1 MVAGMAAPAYA
12 DVYYIGDGNITI
24 TKDESG
30 TYVKH
35 SGNPTATKDNDG
47 KIVIKGGKRSEDTP
61 ASGSGSSEGTTPAKS
76 PAQSNL
82 TTLNSEDDSD
92 NEAED
97 KVYLGDTKGGGEE
110 NKNQPSGTT
119 GGEKNETD
127 STKKTQTGDSPVL
140 GSQLT
145 YTGAS
150 LKVADANDDDETR
163 DESTTAL
170 KTAAE
175 NFRNT
180 AENVTNYVIQ
190 IINKVKAS
198 TLNVTLEDV
207 NIKANN
213 DAALSVE
220 GAGDTT
226 ITLKGDNTLT
236 SDGKH
241 AGLEHN
247 EKSKDDNDDSV
258 DTGKLTITSEKD
270 SGILTATG
278 GSGAAGIGGARN
290 NGAGIIEI
298 AGGNGSDGGAGIGS
312 GSRATGNTTILIEG
326 ATKVTATGGS
336 TAAGIGTGHYVGD
349 INDPSVGSTTITI
362 RNSADG
368 TVIPIIT
375 AKGGSDENGSC
386 QASGAGIGSGGNTL
400 NKTIINIKGGEITA
414 TGGAS
419 YDPRNRGS
427 WLSGAGIGSGSNVS
441 GETEINIK
449 GGTITKATGGKYG
462 GAGIGGGS
470 SDTKDDSKKGAV
482 TINITGGTITEA
494 TGGSDY
500 VDYVSS
506 SERWYSGAGIGA
518 GLNAGTTT
526 INIKDNAH
534 IVSATGG
541 KYGGAGIGSGSGDT
555 KNDSKKGAVTIN
567 ITDGTIEKAEGKN
580 GGAGIGSGY
589 YGRSSTVNIS
599 GDAELKDVRGGNLA
613 AGIGSGYGSDKV
625 DVVIDGG
632 TINATGGDSAA
643 GIGSGLNSRSSVTI
657 KSGTVNAT
665 GNGTGAGIGGSANNN
680 SSSITITGGTI
691 IANGTGEAPAI
702 GGGSVSISNADAPL
716 DITATAPDAA
726 NAIQSNDGKTLDKV
740 ISLMENGK
748 KGLVKLVESGTNSLS
763 RLFHNGV
770 YAASHSTSHSPDR
783 VTPEMSEAEK
793 AKYGDIASVHNW
805 TVSDH
810 QEPNC
815 GEDGYI
821 KYTCM
826 VDHCG
831 TTFRHTLPAT
841 GQHTWNEG
849 VVTKEPTCTELG
861 VRTFTCTVCHNTR
874 TEDIEAPGHEYG
886 EWVIDRDATCV
897 KEGSKHRDCVR
908 GDATQTES
916 IPATGQHQWKVL
928 STTAATCGQDGTVT
942 YQCEVCNETKTETL
956 NATGQHSYGAGVVTK
971 AATCAEPGI
980 MTYTCVVC
988 GAPKTESIPVD
999 KSTHKWDAG
1008 VVTKEPTCTAD
1019 GVRTFTCSVCGDT
1032 RTEAIKALGHE
1043 YGEWV
1048 IDRDA
1053 TCVEEGSKHR
1063 DCIRG
1068 DDTQTEAIPVSKTH
1082 TFGEWV
1088 ITKEPTC
1095 TEKGEKQRSCTI
1107 NGCVVTETEELPAL
1121 GHQWSDWTPV
1131 EGDSSREY
1139 RICEVCNEVEYR
1151 DVSHNSDSSIS
1162 TGLRVL
1168 DPAQTNI
1175 IQNVQLVQLSQINN
1189 TLYIDVAQET
1199 ASLHGVL
1206 SDLTDLRSE
1215 RIETVVFSTE
1225 SCTSTLSL
1233 SDVAALGAGDTPF
1246 TLSHSGSTATFTV
1259 DGADHTALLR

>member
-24 TKDESG
+24 TKDENG
-30 TYVKH
+30 TQVQQ
-35 SGNPTATKDNDG
+35 GNSTKNDTDRD
-47 KIVIKGGKRSEDTP
+47 IVIKGGTNP
-61 ASGSGSSEGTTPAKS
+61 ANTASGGSSSGSNSSKSTTLAKS

-92 NEAED
+92 SEAED

-110 NKNQPSGTT
+110 NENQTGGTT

-127 STKKTQTGDSPVL
+127 FTKKTQPSRSPVL
-140 GSQLT
+140 ESQIT
-145 YTGAS
+145 YTGPS
-150 LKVADANDDDETR
+150 LKVADANDDEETR

-180 AENVTNYVIQ
+180 AENVTNYVIR
-190 IINKVKAS
+190 IINKVKDS

-220 GAGDTT
+220 GAGNTT

-247 EKSKDDNDDSV
+247 EKSDGGAT
-258 DTGKLTITSEKD
+258 TGKLTITSETDKNGNNT
-270 SGILTATG
+270 SSLTATG
-278 GSGAAGIGGARN
+278 SGGSAGIGSAWSKSGSSTGAGTIEIVGGDIKAIGASSAAGIGSGYGATSDTD
-290 NGAGIIEI
+290 IIISGTAKIE
-298 AGGNGSDGGAGIGS
+298 AESTYGGAGIGS
-312 GSRATGNTTILIEG
+312 GKN
-326 ATKVTATGGS
+326 S
-336 TAAGIGTGHYVGD
+336 T
-349 INDPSVGSTTITI
+349 
-362 RNSADG
+362 
-368 TVIPIIT
+368 
-375 AKGGSDENGSC
+375 
-386 QASGAGIGSGGNTL
+386 
-400 NKTIINIKGGEITA
+400 
-414 TGGAS
+414 
-419 YDPRNRGS
+419 
-427 WLSGAGIGSGSNVS
+427 
-441 GETEINIK
+441 GETNIIIK
-449 GGTITKATGGKYG
+449 SGTITKATGGKYG
-462 GAGIGGGS
+462 GAGIGSGS
-470 SDTKDDSKKGAV
+470 SDTKDDSKKGVV

-500 VDYVSS
+500 VSS
-506 SERWYSGAGIGA
+506 SKRWYSGAGIGS
-518 GLNAGTTT
+518 GTYRDGTADNEKGAVT

-541 KYGGAGIGSGSGDT
+541 SDSTSGGAGIGGRFAAGIGSGQS
-555 KNDSKKGAVTIN
+555 SKSEVNISGGTLQTVTGGACGAGIGGGFDGSSSDVTI
-567 ITDGTIEKAEGKN
+567 TGGTLQIVTGGAY
-580 GGAGIGSGY
+580 GAGIGSGY
-589 YGRSSTVNIS
+589 YGGSSTVNIS
-599 GDAELKDVRGGNLA
+599 GNAKLKNVTGGEDGG
-613 AGIGSGYGSDKV
+613 AGIGSGYS
-625 DVVIDGG
+625 
-632 TINATGGDSAA
+632 S
-643 GIGSGLNSRSSVTI
+643 SSSSVTI
-657 KSGTVNAT
+657 SGGTVNAAGNQYSTSGSSGIGGNSTDVTISGGNITAT
-665 GNGTGAGIGGSANNN
+665 GYGTGAGIGSYDDN
-680 SSSITITGGTI
+680 SSNITITGGTI
-691 IANGTGEAPAI
+691 TATGNDKAPAI
-702 GGGSVSISNADAPL
+702 GNGSVSISNADAPL
-716 DITATAPDAA
+716 DITATAPVA
-726 NAIQSNDGKTLDKV
+726 NKAIQSSDGKTLDDV
-740 ISLMENGK
+740 IRLKENDTL
-748 KGLVKLVESGTNSLS
+748 GLVTLVESGTYSIS
-763 RLFHNGV
+763 RLFHNGF
-770 YAASHSTSHSPDR
+770 YAANVPSFHSPNR
-783 VTPEMSEAEK
+783 VEAEMSEAEK
-793 AKYGDIASVHNW
+793 AQYGDISSVHNW
-805 TVSDH
+805 KVSNRED
-810 QEPNC
+810 PTC
-815 GEDGYI
+815 GKDGYI
-821 KYTCM
+821 DYICM
-826 VDHCG
+826 VGKCG
-831 TTFRHTLPAT
+831 ATFRHTLPAT

-849 VVTKEPTCTELG
+849 VVTRKPTCTEKG
-861 VRTFTCTVCHNTR
+861 VRTFTCSVCHNIR
-874 TEDIEAPGHEYG
+874 TEDIPTTG
-886 EWVIDRDATCV
+886 E
-897 KEGSKHRDCVR
+897 
-908 GDATQTES
+908 
-916 IPATGQHQWKVL
+916 HQWKLL

-988 GAPKTESIPVD
+988 NDSYTESIPVD

-1068 DDTQTEAIPVSKTH
+1068 DATQTEAIPVSKTH

-1095 TEKGEKQRSCTI
+1095 TEKGERQRSCTI
-1107 NGCVVTETEELPAL
+1107 SGCVVTETEELPAL

-1131 EGDSSREY
+1131 KGDSSREY

-1175 IQNVQLVQLSQINN
+1175 IQNVQLVQLSQINH
-1189 TLYIDVAQET
+1189 TLYIHVAQET
-1199 ASLHGVL
+1199 ASLQGDL

-1215 RIETVVFSTE
+1215 NIKTVVFSTV

-1233 SDVAALGAGDTPF
+1233 SDVAALGAGSTPF
-1246 TLSHSGSTATFTV
+1246 ALSHSGSTSTFTV
-1259 DGADHTALLR
+1259 GGADHTALLR

>member
-24 TKDESG
+24 TKDENG
-30 TYVKH
+30 TQVQQ
-35 SGNPTATKDNDG
+35 GNSTKNDTDRD
-47 KIVIKGGKRSEDTP
+47 IVIKGGTNP
-61 ASGSGSSEGTTPAKS
+61 ANTASGGSSSGSNSSKSTTLAKS

-92 NEAED
+92 SEAED

-110 NKNQPSGTT
+110 NENQTGGTT

-127 STKKTQTGDSPVL
+127 FTKKTQPSRSPVL
-140 GSQLT
+140 ESQIT
-145 YTGAS
+145 YTGPS
-150 LKVADANDDDETR
+150 LKVADANDDEETR

-180 AENVTNYVIQ
+180 AENVTNYVIR
-190 IINKVKAS
+190 IINKVKDS

-220 GAGDTT
+220 GAGNTT

-247 EKSKDDNDDSV
+247 EKSDGGAT
-258 DTGKLTITSEKD
+258 TGKLTITSETDKNGNNT
-270 SGILTATG
+270 SSLTATG
-278 GSGAAGIGGARN
+278 SGGSAGIGSAWSKSGSSTGAGTIEIVGGDIKAIGASSAAGIGSGYGATSDTD
-290 NGAGIIEI
+290 IIISGTAKIE
-298 AGGNGSDGGAGIGS
+298 AESTYGGAGIGS
-312 GSRATGNTTILIEG
+312 GKN
-326 ATKVTATGGS
+326 S
-336 TAAGIGTGHYVGD
+336 T
-349 INDPSVGSTTITI
+349 
-362 RNSADG
+362 
-368 TVIPIIT
+368 
-375 AKGGSDENGSC
+375 
-386 QASGAGIGSGGNTL
+386 
-400 NKTIINIKGGEITA
+400 
-414 TGGAS
+414 
-419 YDPRNRGS
+419 
-427 WLSGAGIGSGSNVS
+427 
-441 GETEINIK
+441 GETNIIIK
-449 GGTITKATGGKYG
+449 SGTITKATGGKYG
-462 GAGIGGGS
+462 GAGIGSGS
-470 SDTKDDSKKGAV
+470 SDTKDDSKKGVV

-500 VDYVSS
+500 VSS
-506 SERWYSGAGIGA
+506 SKRWYSGAGIGS
-518 GLNAGTTT
+518 GTYRDGTADNEKGAVT

-541 KYGGAGIGSGSGDT
+541 SDSTSGGAGIGGGLNSGKSIINILKGTIGNVIGGRFAAGIGSGQS
-555 KNDSKKGAVTIN
+555 SKSEVNISGGTLQTVTGGACGAGIGGGFDGSSSDVTI
-567 ITDGTIEKAEGKN
+567 TGGTLQIVTGGED

-589 YGRSSTVNIS
+589 SSS
-599 GDAELKDVRGGNLA
+599 
-613 AGIGSGYGSDKV
+613 S
-625 DVVIDGG
+625 
-632 TINATGGDSAA
+632 
-643 GIGSGLNSRSSVTI
+643 SSVTI
-657 KSGTVNAT
+657 SGGTVNAAGNQYSTSGSSGIGGNSTDVTISGGNITAT
-665 GNGTGAGIGGSANNN
+665 GYGTGAGIGSYDDN
-680 SSSITITGGTI
+680 SSNITITGGTI
-691 IANGTGEAPAI
+691 TATGNDKAPAI
-702 GGGSVSISNADAPL
+702 GNGSVSISNADAPL
-716 DITATAPDAA
+716 DITATAPVA
-726 NAIQSNDGKTLDKV
+726 NKAIQSSDGKTLDDV
-740 ISLMENGK
+740 IRLKENDTL
-748 KGLVKLVESGTNSLS
+748 GLVTLVESGTYSIS
-763 RLFHNGV
+763 RLFHNGF
-770 YAASHSTSHSPDR
+770 YAANVPSFHSPNR
-783 VTPEMSEAEK
+783 VEAEMSEAEK
-793 AKYGDIASVHNW
+793 AQYGDISSVHNW
-805 TVSDH
+805 KVSNRED
-810 QEPNC
+810 PTC
-815 GEDGYI
+815 GKDGYI
-821 KYTCM
+821 DYICM
-826 VDHCG
+826 VGKCG
-831 TTFRHTLPAT
+831 ATFRHTLPAT

-849 VVTKEPTCTELG
+849 VVTRKPTCTEKG
-861 VRTFTCTVCHNTR
+861 VRTFTCSVCHNIR
-874 TEDIEAPGHEYG
+874 TEDIPTTG
-886 EWVIDRDATCV
+886 E
-897 KEGSKHRDCVR
+897 
-908 GDATQTES
+908 
-916 IPATGQHQWKVL
+916 HQWKLL

-988 GAPKTESIPVD
+988 NDSYTESIPVD

-1068 DDTQTEAIPVSKTH
+1068 DDTQTEVIPVSKTH

-1095 TEKGEKQRSCTI
+1095 TEKGERQRSCTI
-1107 NGCVVTETEELPAL
+1107 SGCVVTETEELPAL

-1131 EGDSSREY
+1131 KGDSSREY

-1168 DPAQTNI
+1168 DPAQANI
-1175 IQNVQLVQLSQINN
+1175 IQNVQLVQLSQINH
-1189 TLYIDVAQET
+1189 TLYIHVAHET
-1199 ASLHGVL
+1199 ASLQGDL
-1206 SDLTDLRSE
+1206 SDLIDLRSE
-1215 RIETVVFSTE
+1215 NIETVVFSTE

-1233 SDVAALGAGDTPF
+1233 SDVAALGAGSTPF
-1246 TLSHSGSTATFTV
+1246 ILSHSGSTATFTV
-1259 DGADHTALLR
+1259 GGADHTALLR

>member
-24 TKDESG
+24 TKDENG
-30 TYVKH
+30 TQVQQ
-35 SGNPTATKDNDG
+35 GNSTKNDTDRD
-47 KIVIKGGKRSEDTP
+47 IVIKGGTNP
-61 ASGSGSSEGTTPAKS
+61 ANTASGGSSSGSNSSKSTTLAKS

-92 NEAED
+92 SEAED

-110 NKNQPSGTT
+110 NENQTGGTT

-127 STKKTQTGDSPVL
+127 FTKKTQPSRSPVL
-140 GSQLT
+140 ESQIT
-145 YTGAS
+145 YTGPS
-150 LKVADANDDDETR
+150 LKVADANDDEETR

-180 AENVTNYVIQ
+180 AENVTNYVIR
-190 IINKVKAS
+190 IINKVKDS

-220 GAGDTT
+220 GAGNTT

-247 EKSKDDNDDSV
+247 EKSDGGAT
-258 DTGKLTITSEKD
+258 TGKLTITSETDKNGNNT
-270 SGILTATG
+270 SSLTATG
-278 GSGAAGIGGARN
+278 SGGSAGIGSAWSKSGSSTGAGTIEIVGGDIKAIGASSAAGIGSGYGATSDTD
-290 NGAGIIEI
+290 IIISGTAKIE
-298 AGGNGSDGGAGIGS
+298 AESTYGGAGIGS
-312 GSRATGNTTILIEG
+312 GKN
-326 ATKVTATGGS
+326 S
-336 TAAGIGTGHYVGD
+336 T
-349 INDPSVGSTTITI
+349 
-362 RNSADG
+362 
-368 TVIPIIT
+368 
-375 AKGGSDENGSC
+375 
-386 QASGAGIGSGGNTL
+386 
-400 NKTIINIKGGEITA
+400 
-414 TGGAS
+414 
-419 YDPRNRGS
+419 
-427 WLSGAGIGSGSNVS
+427 
-441 GETEINIK
+441 GETNIIIK
-449 GGTITKATGGKYG
+449 SGTITKATGGKYG
-462 GAGIGGGS
+462 GAGIGSGS
-470 SDTKDDSKKGAV
+470 SDTKDDSKKGVV

-500 VDYVSS
+500 VSS
-506 SERWYSGAGIGA
+506 SKRWYSGAGIGS
-518 GLNAGTTT
+518 GTYRDGTADNEKGAVT

-541 KYGGAGIGSGSGDT
+541 SDSTSGGAGIGGGLNSGKSIINILKGTIGNVIGGRFAAGIGSGQSSKSEVNISGGTLQTVTGGACGAGIGSGSGDT

-567 ITDGTIEKAEGKN
+567 ITDGTIEKAEGKD

-599 GDAELKDVRGGNLA
+599 GNAELKDVKGGNLA
-613 AGIGSGYGSDKV
+613 AGIGGSD
-625 DVVIDGG
+625 
-632 TINATGGDSAA
+632 
-643 GIGSGLNSRSSVTI
+643 
-657 KSGTVNAT
+657 
-665 GNGTGAGIGGSANNN
+665 NNN

-805 TVSDH
+805 KVSDR

-815 GEDGYI
+815 GKDGYI
-821 KYTCM
+821 EYTCM

-841 GQHTWNEG
+841 GQHTWNE
-849 VVTKEPTCTELG
+849 
-861 VRTFTCTVCHNTR
+861 
-874 TEDIEAPGHEYG
+874 
-886 EWVIDRDATCV
+886 
-897 KEGSKHRDCVR
+897 
-908 GDATQTES
+908 
-916 IPATGQHQWKVL
+916 
-928 STTAATCGQDGTVT
+928 
-942 YQCEVCNETKTETL
+942 
-956 NATGQHSYGAGVVTK
+956 
-971 AATCAEPGI
+971 
-980 MTYTCVVC
+980 
-988 GAPKTESIPVD
+988 
-999 KSTHKWDAG
+999 G

-1068 DDTQTEAIPVSKTH
+1068 DDTQTEVIPVSKTH
-1082 TFGEWV
+1082 TFGEWI

-1095 TEKGEKQRSCTI
+1095 TENGERQRSCTI
-1107 NGCVVTETEELPAL
+1107 SGCVVTETEELPAL

-1131 EGDSSREY
+1131 KGDSSREY

-1175 IQNVQLVQLSQINN
+1175 IQNVQLVQLSQINH
-1189 TLYIDVAQET
+1189 TLYIHVAQET
-1199 ASLHGVL
+1199 ASLQGDL

-1215 RIETVVFSTE
+1215 NIKTVVFSTV

-1233 SDVAALGAGDTPF
+1233 SDVAALGAGSTPF
-1246 TLSHSGSTATFTV
+1246 ALSHSGSTSTFTV
-1259 DGADHTALLR
+1259 GGADHSALLR

>member
-1 MVAGMAAPAYA
+1 MISYRKLAMRVLGHPLRVPTPPRPASHRVTALALTAAMVAGMAAPAYA

-24 TKDESG
+24 TKDENG
-30 TYVKH
+30 TQVQQ
-35 SGNPTATKDNDG
+35 GNSTKNDTDRD
-47 KIVIKGGKRSEDTP
+47 IVIKGGTNP
-61 ASGSGSSEGTTPAKS
+61 ANTASGGSSSGSNSSKSTTLAKS

-92 NEAED
+92 SEAED

-110 NKNQPSGTT
+110 NENQTGGTT

-127 STKKTQTGDSPVL
+127 FTKKTQPSRSPVL
-140 GSQLT
+140 ESQIT
-145 YTGAS
+145 YTGPS
-150 LKVADANDDDETR
+150 LKVADANDDEETR

-180 AENVTNYVIQ
+180 AENVTNYVIR
-190 IINKVKAS
+190 IINKVKDS

-220 GAGDTT
+220 GAGNTT

-247 EKSKDDNDDSV
+247 EKSDGGAT
-258 DTGKLTITSEKD
+258 TGKLTITSETDKNGNNT
-270 SGILTATG
+270 SSLTATG
-278 GSGAAGIGGARN
+278 SGGSAGIGSAWSKSGSSTGAGTIEIVGGDIKAIGASSAAGIGSGYGATSDTD
-290 NGAGIIEI
+290 IIISGTAKIE
-298 AGGNGSDGGAGIGS
+298 AESTYGGAGIGS
-312 GSRATGNTTILIEG
+312 GKN
-326 ATKVTATGGS
+326 S
-336 TAAGIGTGHYVGD
+336 T
-349 INDPSVGSTTITI
+349 
-362 RNSADG
+362 
-368 TVIPIIT
+368 
-375 AKGGSDENGSC
+375 
-386 QASGAGIGSGGNTL
+386 
-400 NKTIINIKGGEITA
+400 
-414 TGGAS
+414 
-419 YDPRNRGS
+419 
-427 WLSGAGIGSGSNVS
+427 
-441 GETEINIK
+441 GETNIIIK
-449 GGTITKATGGKYG
+449 
-462 GAGIGGGS
+462 S
-470 SDTKDDSKKGAV
+470 
-482 TINITGGTITEA
+482 GTITEA

-500 VDYVSS
+500 VSS
-506 SERWYSGAGIGA
+506 SKRWYSGAGIGS
-518 GLNAGTTT
+518 GTYRDGTADNEKGAVT

-541 KYGGAGIGSGSGDT
+541 SDSTSGGAGIGGGLNSGKSIINILKGTIGNVIGGRFAAGIGSGQS
-555 KNDSKKGAVTIN
+555 SKSEVNISGGTLQTVTGGACGAGIGGGFDGSSSDVTI
-567 ITDGTIEKAEGKN
+567 TGGTLQIVTGGAY
-580 GGAGIGSGY
+580 GAGIGSGY
-589 YGRSSTVNIS
+589 YGGSSTVNIS
-599 GDAELKDVRGGNLA
+599 GNAKLKNVTGGEDGG
-613 AGIGSGYGSDKV
+613 AGIGSGYS
-625 DVVIDGG
+625 
-632 TINATGGDSAA
+632 S
-643 GIGSGLNSRSSVTI
+643 SSSSVTI
-657 KSGTVNAT
+657 SGGTVNAAGNQYSTSGSSGIGGNYTDVTISGGNITAT
-665 GNGTGAGIGGSANNN
+665 GYKTGAGIGGSY
-680 SSSITITGGTI
+680 SGDRSSITITGGTI

-702 GGGSVSISNADAPL
+702 GNGSVSISNTGVENAGAEL
-716 DITATAPDAA
+716 DITANAPDAA
-726 NAIQSNDGKTLDKV
+726 NAAKAIRSNDGKKLDKV
-740 ISLMENGK
+740 IQLAENGRSA
-748 KGLVKLVESGTNSLS
+748 LVKLVESSTNSLS

-770 YAASHSTSHSPDR
+770 YAASHFTSHSHNR

-805 TVSDH
+805 KVSDR

-815 GEDGYI
+815 GKDGYI
-821 KYTCM
+821 EYTCM

-886 EWVIDRDATCV
+886 EWVIDRDATCIE
-897 KEGSKHRDCVR
+897 EGSKHRDCIR
-908 GDATQTES
+908 SDATQTES

-928 STTAATCGQDGTVT
+928 STTAATCGQNGTVT

-988 GAPKTESIPVD
+988 NDSYTESIPVD

-1068 DDTQTEAIPVSKTH
+1068 DDTQTEVIPVSKTH

-1095 TEKGEKQRSCTI
+1095 TEKGERQRSCTI
-1107 NGCVVTETEELPAL
+1107 SGCVVTETEELPAL

-1131 EGDSSREY
+1131 KGDSSREY

-1151 DVSHNSDSSIS
+1151 DVSHNSDSSGSSDSTIS

-1168 DPAQTNI
+1168 DPAQADILQNI
-1175 IQNVQLVQLSQINN
+1175 QLVQLNQISDV
-1189 TLYIDVAQET
+1189 LHIDVAQET

-1215 RIETVVFSTE
+1215 RIQTVVFSTE

-1233 SDVAALGAGDTPF
+1233 SDVAALGAGSTPF

-1259 DGADHTALLR
+1259 GGADHSALLR

>member
-1 MVAGMAAPAYA
+1 MTALALTAAMVAGMAAPAYA

-35 SGNPTATKDNDG
+35 SGNDTATKDNDG

-61 ASGSGSSEGTTPAKS
+61 APGGGSSEGTTPAKS
-76 PAQSNL
+76 PAKSMSA
-82 TTLNSEDDSD
+82 TPPSEDSENNDM
-92 NEAED
+92 
-97 KVYLGDTKGGGEE
+97 VYLGDTKGGGEE
-110 NKNQPSGTT
+110 NKNQPNNTTGNEENENQTGDTTGNEENKNQPGDTSGNEENKNQPGDTSGSEENKNQPSGTT
-119 GGEKNETD
+119 GGEENENQPGGTTGGEENENQPSGTTGGEENKNQPSDTTGGEENENQTGGTSGGEKNETD
-127 STKKTQTGDSPVL
+127 FTKKTQSSDSPVL

-145 YTGAS
+145 YTGAPIN
-150 LKVADANDDDETR
+150 VANANDDDETR
-163 DESTTAL
+163 DESTTVL
-170 KTAAE
+170 ERAAE
-175 NFRNT
+175 NFNNT
-180 AENVTNYVIQ
+180 AKNITNYVIR
-190 IINKVKAS
+190 IINKATGNDN

-220 GAGDTT
+220 GAGNTK
-226 ITLKGDNTLT
+226 ITLKGNNKLT
-236 SDGKH
+236 SGDHH

-247 EKSKDDNDDSV
+247 EKSDDGSSSV
-258 DTGKLTITSEKD
+258 GTGKLTITSEKED
-270 SGILTATG
+270 GKDTGSLTATG
-278 GSGAAGIGGARN
+278 DSGAAGIGGAWSK
-290 NGAGIIEI
+290 GAGTIEI
-298 AGGNGSDGGAGIGS
+298 AGGNITAISPISQSGRNDNDGGAGIGS
-312 GSRATGNTTILIEG
+312 GAKATGSTNT
-326 ATKVTATGGS
+326 
-336 TAAGIGTGHYVGD
+336 
-349 INDPSVGSTTITI
+349 N
-362 RNSADG
+362 
-368 TVIPIIT
+368 III
-375 AKGGSDENGSC
+375 S
-386 QASGAGIGSGGNTL
+386 
-400 NKTIINIKGGEITA
+400 
-414 TGGAS
+414 
-419 YDPRNRGS
+419 
-427 WLSGAGIGSGSNVS
+427 
-441 GETEINIK
+441 
-449 GGTITKATGGKYG
+449 GGTIVNAQGGF
-462 GAGIGGGS
+462 
-470 SDTKDDSKKGAV
+470 
-482 TINITGGTITEA
+482 
-494 TGGSDY
+494 
-500 VDYVSS
+500 
-506 SERWYSGAGIGA
+506 
-518 GLNAGTTT
+518 
-526 INIKDNAH
+526 
-534 IVSATGG
+534 
-541 KYGGAGIGSGSGDT
+541 
-555 KNDSKKGAVTIN
+555 
-567 ITDGTIEKAEGKN
+567 

-599 GDAELKDVRGGNLA
+599 GNAELKDVKGGNLA

-632 TINATGGDSAA
+632 TINATGGFYAA
-643 GIGSGLNSRSSVTI
+643 GIGSGHNSRSSVTI

-665 GNGTGAGIGGSANNN
+665 GNGTGAGIGGSYADVTISGGNITATGYDTGAGIGGSYSGD
-680 SSSITITGGTI
+680 SSKITITGGTI
-691 IANGTGEAPAI
+691 TATGTSDAPAI
-702 GGGSVSISNADAPL
+702 GNGSVSISNTGVENAGAEL

-770 YAASHSTSHSPDR
+770 YAASHFTSHSPNR
-783 VTPEMSEAEK
+783 VEAEMSEAEK

-805 TVSDH
+805 SSVR

-815 GEDGYI
+815 GKDGYI
-821 KYTCM
+821 EYTCM

-861 VRTFTCTVCHNTR
+861 VRTFTCTVCHN
-874 TEDIEAPGHEYG
+874 
-886 EWVIDRDATCV
+886 
-897 KEGSKHRDCVR
+897 
-908 GDATQTES
+908 
-916 IPATGQHQWKVL
+916 
-928 STTAATCGQDGTVT
+928 
-942 YQCEVCNETKTETL
+942 
-956 NATGQHSYGAGVVTK
+956 
-971 AATCAEPGI
+971 
-980 MTYTCVVC
+980 
-988 GAPKTESIPVD
+988 
-999 KSTHKWDAG
+999 
-1008 VVTKEPTCTAD
+1008 
-1019 GVRTFTCSVCGDT
+1019 T

-1095 TEKGEKQRSCTI
+1095 TEKGERQRSCTI
-1107 NGCVVTETEELPAL
+1107 SGCVVTETEELPAL

-1131 EGDSSREY
+1131 KGDSSREY

-1168 DPAQTNI
+1168 DPAQANI
-1175 IQNVQLVQLSQINN
+1175 IQNVQLVQLSQINH
-1189 TLYIDVAQET
+1189 TLYIHVAQET
-1199 ASLHGVL
+1199 ASLQGVL

-1215 RIETVVFSTE
+1215 NIETVVFSTE

-1233 SDVAALGAGDTPF
+1233 SDVAALGAGSTPF
-1246 TLSHSGSTATFTV
+1246 ALSHSGSTSTFTV
-1259 DGADHTALLR
+1259 GGADHTALLR

>member
-24 TKDESG
+24 TKDENG
-30 TYVKH
+30 TQVQQ
-35 SGNPTATKDNDG
+35 GNSTKNDTDRD
-47 KIVIKGGKRSEDTP
+47 IVIKGGTNP
-61 ASGSGSSEGTTPAKS
+61 ANTASGGSSSGSNSSKSTTLAKS

-92 NEAED
+92 SEAED

-110 NKNQPSGTT
+110 NENQTGGTT

-127 STKKTQTGDSPVL
+127 FTKKTQPSRSPVL
-140 GSQLT
+140 ESQIT
-145 YTGAS
+145 YTSPS
-150 LKVADANDDDETR
+150 LKVADANDDEETR

-180 AENVTNYVIQ
+180 AENVTNYVIR
-190 IINKVKAS
+190 IINKVKDS

-213 DAALSVE
+213 DAALSIE
-220 GAGDTT
+220 GAGNTT

-247 EKSKDDNDDSV
+247 EKSDGGAT
-258 DTGKLTITSEKD
+258 TGKLTITSETDKNGNNT
-270 SGILTATG
+270 SSLTATG
-278 GSGAAGIGGARN
+278 SGGSAGIGSAWSKSGSSTGAGTIEIVGGDIKAIGASSAAGIGSGYGATSDTD
-290 NGAGIIEI
+290 IIISGTAKIE
-298 AGGNGSDGGAGIGS
+298 AESTYGGAGIGS
-312 GSRATGNTTILIEG
+312 GKN
-326 ATKVTATGGS
+326 S
-336 TAAGIGTGHYVGD
+336 T
-349 INDPSVGSTTITI
+349 
-362 RNSADG
+362 
-368 TVIPIIT
+368 
-375 AKGGSDENGSC
+375 
-386 QASGAGIGSGGNTL
+386 
-400 NKTIINIKGGEITA
+400 
-414 TGGAS
+414 
-419 YDPRNRGS
+419 
-427 WLSGAGIGSGSNVS
+427 
-441 GETEINIK
+441 GETNIIIK
-449 GGTITKATGGKYG
+449 SGTITKATGGKYG
-462 GAGIGGGS
+462 GAGIGSGS
-470 SDTKDDSKKGAV
+470 SDTKD
-482 TINITGGTITEA
+482 
-494 TGGSDY
+494 
-500 VDYVSS
+500 
-506 SERWYSGAGIGA
+506 
-518 GLNAGTTT
+518 
-526 INIKDNAH
+526 
-534 IVSATGG
+534 
-541 KYGGAGIGSGSGDT
+541 
-555 KNDSKKGAVTIN
+555 DSKKGAVTIN

-599 GDAELKDVRGGNLA
+599 GNAKLKNVTGGEDGG
-613 AGIGSGYGSDKV
+613 AGIGSGYS
-625 DVVIDGG
+625 
-632 TINATGGDSAA
+632 S
-643 GIGSGLNSRSSVTI
+643 SSSSVTI
-657 KSGTVNAT
+657 SGGTVNAAGNQYSTSGSSGIGGNSTDVTISGGNITAT
-665 GNGTGAGIGGSANNN
+665 GYGTGAGIGSYDDN
-680 SSSITITGGTI
+680 SSNITITGGTI
-691 IANGTGEAPAI
+691 TATGNDKAPAI
-702 GGGSVSISNADAPL
+702 GNGSVSISNADAPL
-716 DITATAPDAA
+716 DITATAPVA
-726 NAIQSNDGKTLDKV
+726 NKAIQSSDGKTLDDV
-740 ISLMENGK
+740 IRLKENDTL
-748 KGLVKLVESGTNSLS
+748 GLVTLVESGTYSIS
-763 RLFHNGV
+763 RLFHNGF
-770 YAASHSTSHSPDR
+770 YAANVPSFHSPNR
-783 VTPEMSEAEK
+783 VEAEMSEAEK
-793 AKYGDIASVHNW
+793 AQYGDISSVHNW
-805 TVSDH
+805 KVSNRED
-810 QEPNC
+810 PTC
-815 GEDGYI
+815 GKDGYI
-821 KYTCM
+821 DYICM
-826 VDHCG
+826 VGKCG
-831 TTFRHTLPAT
+831 ATFRHTLPAT

-849 VVTKEPTCTELG
+849 VVTRKPTCTEKG
-861 VRTFTCTVCHNTR
+861 VRTFTCSVCHNIR
-874 TEDIEAPGHEYG
+874 TEDIPTTG
-886 EWVIDRDATCV
+886 E
-897 KEGSKHRDCVR
+897 
-908 GDATQTES
+908 
-916 IPATGQHQWKVL
+916 HQWKLL

-988 GAPKTESIPVD
+988 NDSYTESIPVD

-1068 DDTQTEAIPVSKTH
+1068 DDTQTEVIPVSKTH

-1095 TEKGEKQRSCTI
+1095 TEKGERQRSCTI
-1107 NGCVVTETEELPAL
+1107 SGCVVTETEELPAL

-1131 EGDSSREY
+1131 KGDSSREY

-1168 DPAQTNI
+1168 DPAQANI
-1175 IQNVQLVQLSQINN
+1175 IQNVQLVQLSQINH
-1189 TLYIDVAQET
+1189 TLYIHVAHET
-1199 ASLHGVL
+1199 ASLQGDL

-1215 RIETVVFSTE
+1215 NIQTVVFSTE

-1233 SDVAALGAGDTPF
+1233 SDVAALGAGSTPF
-1246 TLSHSGSTATFTV
+1246 ALSHSGSTATFTV
-1259 DGADHTALLR
+1259 GGADHTALLR

>member
-24 TKDESG
+24 TKDEKG
-30 TYVKH
+30 DVYVKH
-35 SGNPTATKDNDG
+35 ANSKDPDKGDLDNG
-47 KIVIKGGKRSEDTP
+47 EITIKGGKRSEDTP
-61 ASGSGSSEGTTPAKS
+61 APGSGSSEGTTPAKS
-76 PAQSNL
+76 SAKSMSATPI
-82 TTLNSEDDSD
+82 SEDSENNDM
-92 NEAED
+92 
-97 KVYLGDTKGGGEE
+97 VYLGDTKGSGEE
-110 NKNQPSGTT
+110 NKNQSGDTT

-127 STKKTQTGDSPVL
+127 FTKKTQPSRSPVL
-140 GSQLT
+140 ESQIT
-145 YTGAS
+145 YTGPS
-150 LKVADANDDDETR
+150 LKVADANDDEETR

-180 AENVTNYVIQ
+180 AENVTNYVIR
-190 IINKVKAS
+190 IINKVKDS

-220 GAGDTT
+220 GAGNTT

-247 EKSKDDNDDSV
+247 EKSDGGAT
-258 DTGKLTITSEKD
+258 TGKLTITSETDKNGNN
-270 SGILTATG
+270 SSLTATG
-278 GSGAAGIGGARN
+278 SGGSAGIGSAWSKSGSSTGAGTIEIVGGDIKAIGASSAAGIGSGYGATSDTD
-290 NGAGIIEI
+290 IIISGTAKIE
-298 AGGNGSDGGAGIGS
+298 AESTYGGAGIGS
-312 GSRATGNTTILIEG
+312 GKN
-326 ATKVTATGGS
+326 S
-336 TAAGIGTGHYVGD
+336 T
-349 INDPSVGSTTITI
+349 
-362 RNSADG
+362 
-368 TVIPIIT
+368 
-375 AKGGSDENGSC
+375 
-386 QASGAGIGSGGNTL
+386 
-400 NKTIINIKGGEITA
+400 
-414 TGGAS
+414 
-419 YDPRNRGS
+419 
-427 WLSGAGIGSGSNVS
+427 
-441 GETEINIK
+441 GETNIIIK
-449 GGTITKATGGKYG
+449 SGTITKATGGKYG
-462 GAGIGGGS
+462 GAGIGSGS
-470 SDTKDDSKKGAV
+470 SDTKDDSKKGVV

-500 VDYVSS
+500 VSS
-506 SERWYSGAGIGA
+506 SKRWYSGAGIGS
-518 GLNAGTTT
+518 GTYRDGTADNEKGAVT

-541 KYGGAGIGSGSGDT
+541 SDSTSGGAGIGGGLNSGKSIINILKGTIGNVIGGRFAAGIGSGQS
-555 KNDSKKGAVTIN
+555 SKSEVNISGGTLQTVTGGACGAGIGGGFDGSSSDVTI
-567 ITDGTIEKAEGKN
+567 TGGTLQIVTGGAY
-580 GGAGIGSGY
+580 GAGIGSGY
-589 YGRSSTVNIS
+589 YGGSSTVNIS
-599 GDAELKDVRGGNLA
+599 GNAKLKNVTGGEDGG
-613 AGIGSGYGSDKV
+613 AGIGSGYS
-625 DVVIDGG
+625 
-632 TINATGGDSAA
+632 S
-643 GIGSGLNSRSSVTI
+643 SSSSVTI
-657 KSGTVNAT
+657 SGGTVNAAGNQYSTSGSSGIGGNSTDVTISGGNITAT
-665 GNGTGAGIGGSANNN
+665 GYGTGAGIGSYDDN
-680 SSSITITGGTI
+680 SSNITITGGTI

-726 NAIQSNDGKTLDKV
+726 NAIQSSDGKKLDKV
-740 ISLMENGK
+740 IQLAENGRSALVR
-748 KGLVKLVESGTNSLS
+748 LVKSGSDTIIS
-763 RLFHNGV
+763 RLFHNGA
-770 YAASHSTSHSPDR
+770 YAANHSTFHSHDR

-805 TVSDH
+805 KVSDR

-815 GEDGYI
+815 GKDGYI
-821 KYTCM
+821 EYTCM

-886 EWVIDRDATCV
+886 EWVIDRDATCIE
-897 KEGSKHRDCVR
+897 EGSKHRDCIR
-908 GDATQTES
+908 SDATQTES
-916 IPATGQHQWKVL
+916 IPATGQHQWKLL

-942 YQCEVCNETKTETL
+942 YKCAVCGDTKTETL

-988 GAPKTESIPVD
+988 NDSYTESIPVD

-1095 TEKGEKQRSCTI
+1095 TEKGERQRSCTI
-1107 NGCVVTETEELPAL
+1107 SGCVVTETEELPAL

-1131 EGDSSREY
+1131 KGDSSREY

-1168 DPAQTNI
+1168 DPAQANI
-1175 IQNVQLVQLSQINN
+1175 IQNVQLVQLSQINH
-1189 TLYIDVAQET
+1189 TLYIHVAQET
-1199 ASLHGVL
+1199 ASLQGDL

-1215 RIETVVFSTE
+1215 NIKTVVFSTV

-1233 SDVAALGAGDTPF
+1233 SDVAALGAGSTPF
-1246 TLSHSGSTATFTV
+1246 ALSHSGSTATFTV
-1259 DGADHTALLR
+1259 GGADHSALLR

>member
-1 MVAGMAAPAYA
+1 MTALALTAAMVAGMAAPAYA

-24 TKDESG
+24 TKDENG
-30 TYVKH
+30 TQVQQ
-35 SGNPTATKDNDG
+35 GNSTKNDTDRD
-47 KIVIKGGKRSEDTP
+47 IVIKGGTNP
-61 ASGSGSSEGTTPAKS
+61 ANTASGGSSSGSNSSKSTTLAKS

-92 NEAED
+92 SEAED

-110 NKNQPSGTT
+110 NENQTGGTT

-127 STKKTQTGDSPVL
+127 FTKKTQPSRSPVL
-140 GSQLT
+140 ESQIT
-145 YTGAS
+145 YTGPS
-150 LKVADANDDDETR
+150 LKVADANDDEETR

-180 AENVTNYVIQ
+180 AENVTNYVIR
-190 IINKVKAS
+190 IINKVKDS

-220 GAGDTT
+220 GAGNTT

-247 EKSKDDNDDSV
+247 EKSDGGAT
-258 DTGKLTITSEKD
+258 TGKLTITSETDKNGNNT
-270 SGILTATG
+270 SSLTATG
-278 GSGAAGIGGARN
+278 SGGSAGIGSAWSKSGSSTGAGTIEIVGGDIKAIGASSAAGIGSGYGATSDTD
-290 NGAGIIEI
+290 IIISGTAKIE
-298 AGGNGSDGGAGIGS
+298 AESTYGGAGIGS
-312 GSRATGNTTILIEG
+312 GKN
-326 ATKVTATGGS
+326 S
-336 TAAGIGTGHYVGD
+336 T
-349 INDPSVGSTTITI
+349 
-362 RNSADG
+362 
-368 TVIPIIT
+368 
-375 AKGGSDENGSC
+375 
-386 QASGAGIGSGGNTL
+386 
-400 NKTIINIKGGEITA
+400 
-414 TGGAS
+414 
-419 YDPRNRGS
+419 
-427 WLSGAGIGSGSNVS
+427 
-441 GETEINIK
+441 GETNIIIK
-449 GGTITKATGGKYG
+449 SGTITKATGGKYG
-462 GAGIGGGS
+462 GAGIGSGS
-470 SDTKDDSKKGAV
+470 SDTKDDSKKGVV

-500 VDYVSS
+500 VSS
-506 SERWYSGAGIGA
+506 SKRWYSGAGIGS
-518 GLNAGTTT
+518 GTYRDGTADNEKGAVT

-541 KYGGAGIGSGSGDT
+541 SDSTSGGAGIGGGLNSGKSIINILKGTIGNVIGGRFAAGIGSGQS
-555 KNDSKKGAVTIN
+555 SKSEVNISGGTLQTVTGGACGAGIGGGFDGSSSDVTI
-567 ITDGTIEKAEGKN
+567 TGGTLQIVTGGAY
-580 GGAGIGSGY
+580 GAGIGSGY
-589 YGRSSTVNIS
+589 YGGSSTVNIS
-599 GDAELKDVRGGNLA
+599 GNAKLKNVTGGEDGG
-613 AGIGSGYGSDKV
+613 AGIGSGYS
-625 DVVIDGG
+625 
-632 TINATGGDSAA
+632 S
-643 GIGSGLNSRSSVTI
+643 SSSSVTI
-657 KSGTVNAT
+657 SGGTVNAAGNQYSTSGSSGIGGNSTDVTISGGNITAT
-665 GNGTGAGIGGSANNN
+665 GYGTGAGIGSYDDN
-680 SSSITITGGTI
+680 SSNITITGGTI
-691 IANGTGEAPAI
+691 TATGNDKAPAI
-702 GGGSVSISNADAPL
+702 GNGSVSISNADAPL
-716 DITATAPDAA
+716 DITATAPVA
-726 NAIQSNDGKTLDKV
+726 NKAIQSSDGKTLDDV
-740 ISLMENGK
+740 IRLKENDTL
-748 KGLVKLVESGTNSLS
+748 GLVTLVESGTYSIS
-763 RLFHNGV
+763 RLFHNGF
-770 YAASHSTSHSPDR
+770 YAANVPSFHSPNR
-783 VTPEMSEAEK
+783 VEAEMSEAEK
-793 AKYGDIASVHNW
+793 AQYGDISSVHNW
-805 TVSDH
+805 KVSNRED
-810 QEPNC
+810 PTC
-815 GEDGYI
+815 GKDGYI
-821 KYTCM
+821 DYICM
-826 VDHCG
+826 VGKCG
-831 TTFRHTLPAT
+831 ATFRHTLPAT

-886 EWVIDRDATCV
+886 EWVIDRDATCIE
-897 KEGSKHRDCVR
+897 EGSKHRDCIR
-908 GDATQTES
+908 SDATQTES
-916 IPATGQHQWKVL
+916 IPATGQHQWKLL

-942 YQCEVCNETKTETL
+942 YKCAVCGDTKTETL

-1053 TCVEEGSKHR
+1053 TCVKEGSKHR

-1068 DDTQTEAIPVSKTH
+1068 DDTQTEVIPVSKTH

-1107 NGCVVTETEELPAL
+1107 SGCVVTETEELPAL
-1121 GHQWSDWTPV
+1121 GHQWSDWTSV
-1131 EGDSSREY
+1131 KGDSSREY

-1168 DPAQTNI
+1168 DPAQADI
-1175 IQNVQLVQLSQINN
+1175 LQNVQLVQLSQISDV
-1189 TLYIDVAQET
+1189 LHIDVAQET

-1233 SDVAALGAGDTPF
+1233 SDVAALGAGSTPF

-1259 DGADHTALLR
+1259 GGADHSALLR

>member
-1 MVAGMAAPAYA
+1 MVAGRAAPAYA

-35 SGNPTATKDNDG
+35 SGNDTATKDNDG

-61 ASGSGSSEGTTPAKS
+61 APGGGSSEGTTPAKS

-92 NEAED
+92 SEAED

-110 NKNQPSGTT
+110 NENQTGGTT

-127 STKKTQTGDSPVL
+127 FTKKTQPSRSPVL
-140 GSQLT
+140 ESQIT
-145 YTGAS
+145 YTGPS
-150 LKVADANDDDETR
+150 LKVADANDDEETR

-180 AENVTNYVIQ
+180 AENVTNYVIR
-190 IINKVKAS
+190 IINKVKDS

-220 GAGDTT
+220 GAGNTT

-247 EKSKDDNDDSV
+247 EKSDGGAT
-258 DTGKLTITSEKD
+258 TGKLTITSETDKNGNNT
-270 SGILTATG
+270 SSLTATG
-278 GSGAAGIGGARN
+278 SGGSAGIGSAWSKSGSSTGAGTIEIVGGDIKAIGASSAAGIGSGYGATSDTD
-290 NGAGIIEI
+290 IIISGTAKIE
-298 AGGNGSDGGAGIGS
+298 AESTYGGAGIGS
-312 GSRATGNTTILIEG
+312 GKN
-326 ATKVTATGGS
+326 S
-336 TAAGIGTGHYVGD
+336 T
-349 INDPSVGSTTITI
+349 
-362 RNSADG
+362 
-368 TVIPIIT
+368 
-375 AKGGSDENGSC
+375 
-386 QASGAGIGSGGNTL
+386 
-400 NKTIINIKGGEITA
+400 
-414 TGGAS
+414 
-419 YDPRNRGS
+419 
-427 WLSGAGIGSGSNVS
+427 
-441 GETEINIK
+441 GETNIIIK
-449 GGTITKATGGKYG
+449 SGTITKATGGKYG
-462 GAGIGGGS
+462 GAGIGSGS
-470 SDTKDDSKKGAV
+470 SDTKDDSKKGVV

-500 VDYVSS
+500 VSS
-506 SERWYSGAGIGA
+506 SKRWYSGAGIGS
-518 GLNAGTTT
+518 GTYRDGTADNEKGAVT

-541 KYGGAGIGSGSGDT
+541 SDSTSGGAGIGGGLNSGKSIINILKGTIGNVIGGRFAAGIGSGQS
-555 KNDSKKGAVTIN
+555 SKSEVNISGGTLQTVTGGACGAGIGGGFDGSSSDVTI
-567 ITDGTIEKAEGKN
+567 TGGTLQIVTGGAY
-580 GGAGIGSGY
+580 GAGIGSGY
-589 YGRSSTVNIS
+589 YGGSSTVNIS
-599 GDAELKDVRGGNLA
+599 GNAKLKNVTGGEDGG
-613 AGIGSGYGSDKV
+613 AGIGSGYS
-625 DVVIDGG
+625 
-632 TINATGGDSAA
+632 S
-643 GIGSGLNSRSSVTI
+643 SSSSVTI
-657 KSGTVNAT
+657 SGGTVNAAGNQYSTSGSSGIGGNSTDVTISGGNITAT
-665 GNGTGAGIGGSANNN
+665 GYGTGAGIGAGIGSYDDN
-680 SSSITITGGTI
+680 SSNITITGGTI
-691 IANGTGEAPAI
+691 TATGNDKAPAI
-702 GGGSVSISNADAPL
+702 GNGSVSISNADAPL
-716 DITATAPDAA
+716 DITATAPVA
-726 NAIQSNDGKTLDKV
+726 NKAIQSSDGKTLDDV
-740 ISLMENGK
+740 IRLKENDTL
-748 KGLVKLVESGTNSLS
+748 GLVTLVESGTYSIS
-763 RLFHNGV
+763 RLFHNGF
-770 YAASHSTSHSPDR
+770 YAANVPSFHSPNR
-783 VTPEMSEAEK
+783 VEAEMSEAEK
-793 AKYGDIASVHNW
+793 AQYGDISSVHNW
-805 TVSDH
+805 KVSNRED
-810 QEPNC
+810 PTC
-815 GEDGYI
+815 GKDGYI
-821 KYTCM
+821 DYICM
-826 VDHCG
+826 VGKCG
-831 TTFRHTLPAT
+831 ATFRHTLPAT

-849 VVTKEPTCTELG
+849 VVTRKPTCTEKG
-861 VRTFTCTVCHNTR
+861 VRTFTCSVCHNIR
-874 TEDIEAPGHEYG
+874 TEDIPTTG
-886 EWVIDRDATCV
+886 E
-897 KEGSKHRDCVR
+897 
-908 GDATQTES
+908 
-916 IPATGQHQWKVL
+916 HQWKLL

-988 GAPKTESIPVD
+988 NDSYTESIPVD

-1068 DDTQTEAIPVSKTH
+1068 DATQTEAIPVSKTH

-1095 TEKGEKQRSCTI
+1095 TEKGERQRSCTI
-1107 NGCVVTETEELPAL
+1107 SGCVVTETEELPAL

-1131 EGDSSREY
+1131 KGDSSREY

-1175 IQNVQLVQLSQINN
+1175 IQNVQLVQLSQINH
-1189 TLYIDVAQET
+1189 TLYIHVAQET
-1199 ASLHGVL
+1199 ASLQGDL

-1215 RIETVVFSTE
+1215 NIKTVVFSTV

-1233 SDVAALGAGDTPF
+1233 SDVAALGAGSTPF
-1246 TLSHSGSTATFTV
+1246 ALSHSGSTSTFTV
-1259 DGADHTALLR
+1259 GGADHTALLR

>member
-1 MVAGMAAPAYA
+1 MISYRKLAMRVLGHLLRVPTPPRPASHRVTALALTAAMVAGMAAPAYA

-92 NEAED
+92 SEAED

-110 NKNQPSGTT
+110 NENQTGGTT

-127 STKKTQTGDSPVL
+127 FTKKTQPSRSPVL
-140 GSQLT
+140 ESQIT
-145 YTGAS
+145 YTGPS
-150 LKVADANDDDETR
+150 LKVADANDDEETR

-180 AENVTNYVIQ
+180 AENVTNYVIR
-190 IINKVKAS
+190 IINKVKDS

-220 GAGDTT
+220 GAGNTT

-247 EKSKDDNDDSV
+247 EKSDGGAT
-258 DTGKLTITSEKD
+258 TGKLTITSETDKNGNNT
-270 SGILTATG
+270 SSLTATG
-278 GSGAAGIGGARN
+278 SGGSAGIGSAWSKSGSST
-290 NGAGIIEI
+290 GAGTIEI
-298 AGGNGSDGGAGIGS
+298 VGGDIKAIGASSAAGIGS
-312 GSRATGNTTILIEG
+312 GYG
-326 ATKVTATGGS
+326 ATSDT
-336 TAAGIGTGHYVGD
+336 D
-349 INDPSVGSTTITI
+349 I
-362 RNSADG
+362 
-368 TVIPIIT
+368 II
-375 AKGGSDENGSC
+375 KS
-386 QASGAGIGSGGNTL
+386 
-400 NKTIINIKGGEITA
+400 
-414 TGGAS
+414 
-419 YDPRNRGS
+419 
-427 WLSGAGIGSGSNVS
+427 
-441 GETEINIK
+441 
-449 GGTITKATGGKYG
+449 GTITKATGGKYG
-462 GAGIGGGS
+462 GAGIGSGS
-470 SDTKDDSKKGAV
+470 SDTKDDSKKGVV

-494 TGGSDY
+494 TGGSD
-500 VDYVSS
+500 STS
-506 SERWYSGAGIGA
+506 
-518 GLNAGTTT
+518 
-526 INIKDNAH
+526 
-534 IVSATGG
+534 
-541 KYGGAGIGSGSGDT
+541 GGAGIGGGLNSGKSIINILKGTIGNVIGGRFAAGIGSGQS
-555 KNDSKKGAVTIN
+555 SKSEVNISGGTLQTVTGGACGAGIGGGFDGSSSDVTI
-567 ITDGTIEKAEGKN
+567 TGGTLQIVTGGAY
-580 GGAGIGSGY
+580 GAGIGSGY
-589 YGRSSTVNIS
+589 YGGSSTVNIS
-599 GDAELKDVRGGNLA
+599 GNAKLKNVTGGEDGG
-613 AGIGSGYGSDKV
+613 AGIGSGYS
-625 DVVIDGG
+625 
-632 TINATGGDSAA
+632 S
-643 GIGSGLNSRSSVTI
+643 SSSSVTI
-657 KSGTVNAT
+657 SGGTVNAAGNQYSTSGSSGIGGNSTDVTISGGNITAT
-665 GNGTGAGIGGSANNN
+665 GYGTGAGIGSYDDN
-680 SSSITITGGTI
+680 SSNITITGGTI
-691 IANGTGEAPAI
+691 TATGNDKAPAI
-702 GGGSVSISNADAPL
+702 GNGSVSISNADAPL
-716 DITATAPDAA
+716 DITATAPVA
-726 NAIQSNDGKTLDKV
+726 NKAIQSSDGKTLDDV
-740 ISLMENGK
+740 IRLKENDTL
-748 KGLVKLVESGTNSLS
+748 GLVTLVESGTYSIS
-763 RLFHNGV
+763 RLFHNGF
-770 YAASHSTSHSPDR
+770 YAANVPSFHSPNR
-783 VTPEMSEAEK
+783 VEAEMSEAEK
-793 AKYGDIASVHNW
+793 AQYGDISSVHNW
-805 TVSDH
+805 KVSNRED
-810 QEPNC
+810 PTC
-815 GEDGYI
+815 GKDGYI
-821 KYTCM
+821 DYICM
-826 VDHCG
+826 VGKCG
-831 TTFRHTLPAT
+831 ATFRHTLPAT

-849 VVTKEPTCTELG
+849 VVTRKPTCTEKG
-861 VRTFTCTVCHNTR
+861 VRTFTCSVCHNIR
-874 TEDIEAPGHEYG
+874 TEDIPTTG
-886 EWVIDRDATCV
+886 E
-897 KEGSKHRDCVR
+897 
-908 GDATQTES
+908 
-916 IPATGQHQWKVL
+916 HQWKLL

-988 GAPKTESIPVD
+988 NDSYTESIPVD

-1068 DDTQTEAIPVSKTH
+1068 DATQTEAIPVSKTH

-1095 TEKGEKQRSCTI
+1095 TEKGERQRSCTI
-1107 NGCVVTETEELPAL
+1107 SGCVVTETEELPAL

-1131 EGDSSREY
+1131 KGDSSREY

-1175 IQNVQLVQLSQINN
+1175 IQNVQLVQLSQINH
-1189 TLYIDVAQET
+1189 TLYIHVAQET
-1199 ASLHGVL
+1199 ASLQGDL

-1215 RIETVVFSTE
+1215 NIKTVVFSTV

-1233 SDVAALGAGDTPF
+1233 SDVAALGAGSTPF
-1246 TLSHSGSTATFTV
+1246 ALSHSGSTSTFTV
-1259 DGADHTALLR
+1259 GGADHTALLR

>member
-1 MVAGMAAPAYA
+1 MISYRKLAMRVLGHPLRVPTPPRPASHRVTALALTAAMVAGMAAPAYA

-92 NEAED
+92 SEAED

-110 NKNQPSGTT
+110 NENQTGGTT

-127 STKKTQTGDSPVL
+127 FTKKTQPSRSPVL
-140 GSQLT
+140 ESQIT
-145 YTGAS
+145 YTGPS
-150 LKVADANDDDETR
+150 LKVADANDDEETR

-180 AENVTNYVIQ
+180 AENVTNYVIR
-190 IINKVKAS
+190 IINKVKDS

-220 GAGDTT
+220 GAGNTT

-247 EKSKDDNDDSV
+247 EKSDGGAT
-258 DTGKLTITSEKD
+258 TGKLTITSETDKNGNNT
-270 SGILTATG
+270 SSLTATG
-278 GSGAAGIGGARN
+278 SGGSAGIGSAWSKSGSSTGAGTIEIVGGDIKAIGASSAAGIGSGYGATSDTD
-290 NGAGIIEI
+290 IIISGTAKIE
-298 AGGNGSDGGAGIGS
+298 AESTYGGAGIGS
-312 GSRATGNTTILIEG
+312 GKN
-326 ATKVTATGGS
+326 S
-336 TAAGIGTGHYVGD
+336 T
-349 INDPSVGSTTITI
+349 
-362 RNSADG
+362 
-368 TVIPIIT
+368 
-375 AKGGSDENGSC
+375 
-386 QASGAGIGSGGNTL
+386 
-400 NKTIINIKGGEITA
+400 
-414 TGGAS
+414 
-419 YDPRNRGS
+419 
-427 WLSGAGIGSGSNVS
+427 
-441 GETEINIK
+441 GETNIIIK
-449 GGTITKATGGKYG
+449 SGTITKATGGKYG
-462 GAGIGGGS
+462 GAGIGSGS
-470 SDTKDDSKKGAV
+470 SDTKDDSKKGVV

-500 VDYVSS
+500 VSS
-506 SERWYSGAGIGA
+506 SKRWYSGAGIGS
-518 GLNAGTTT
+518 GTYRDGTADNEKGAVT

-541 KYGGAGIGSGSGDT
+541 SDSTSGGAGIGGGLNSGKSIINILKGTIGNVIGGRFAAGIGSGQS
-555 KNDSKKGAVTIN
+555 SKSEVNISGGTLQTVTGGACGAGIGGGFDGSSSDVTI
-567 ITDGTIEKAEGKN
+567 TGGTLQIVTGGAY
-580 GGAGIGSGY
+580 GAGIGSGY
-589 YGRSSTVNIS
+589 YGGSSTVNIS
-599 GDAELKDVRGGNLA
+599 GNAKLKNVTGGEDGG
-613 AGIGSGYGSDKV
+613 AGIGSGYS
-625 DVVIDGG
+625 
-632 TINATGGDSAA
+632 S
-643 GIGSGLNSRSSVTI
+643 SSSSVTI
-657 KSGTVNAT
+657 SGGTVNAAGNQYSTSGSSGIGGNSTDVTISGGNITAT
-665 GNGTGAGIGGSANNN
+665 GYGTGAGIGAGIGSYDDN
-680 SSSITITGGTI
+680 SSNITITGGTI
-691 IANGTGEAPAI
+691 TATGNDKAPAI
-702 GGGSVSISNADAPL
+702 GNGSVSISNADAPL
-716 DITATAPDAA
+716 DITATAPVA
-726 NAIQSNDGKTLDKV
+726 NKAIQSSDGKTLDDV
-740 ISLMENGK
+740 IRLKENDTL
-748 KGLVKLVESGTNSLS
+748 GLVTLVESGTYSIS
-763 RLFHNGV
+763 RLFHNGF
-770 YAASHSTSHSPDR
+770 YAANVPSFHSPNR
-783 VTPEMSEAEK
+783 VEAEMSEAEK
-793 AKYGDIASVHNW
+793 AQYGDISSVHNW
-805 TVSDH
+805 KVSNRED
-810 QEPNC
+810 PTC
-815 GEDGYI
+815 GKDGYI
-821 KYTCM
+821 DYICM
-826 VDHCG
+826 VGKCG
-831 TTFRHTLPAT
+831 ATFRHTLPAT

-849 VVTKEPTCTELG
+849 VVTRKPTCTEKG
-861 VRTFTCTVCHNTR
+861 VRTFTCSVCHNIR
-874 TEDIEAPGHEYG
+874 TEDIPTTG
-886 EWVIDRDATCV
+886 E
-897 KEGSKHRDCVR
+897 
-908 GDATQTES
+908 
-916 IPATGQHQWKVL
+916 HQWKLL

-988 GAPKTESIPVD
+988 NDSYTESIPVD

-1068 DDTQTEAIPVSKTH
+1068 DATQTEAIPVSKTH

-1095 TEKGEKQRSCTI
+1095 TEKGERQRSCTI
-1107 NGCVVTETEELPAL
+1107 SGCVVTETEELPAL

-1131 EGDSSREY
+1131 KGDSSREY

-1175 IQNVQLVQLSQINN
+1175 IQNVQLVQLSQINH
-1189 TLYIDVAQET
+1189 TLYIHVAQET
-1199 ASLHGVL
+1199 ASLQGDL

-1215 RIETVVFSTE
+1215 NIKTVVFSTV

-1233 SDVAALGAGDTPF
+1233 SDVAALGAGNTPF
-1246 TLSHSGSTATFTV
+1246 ILSHSGSTATFTV
-1259 DGADHTALLR
+1259 GGADHTALLR

>member
-35 SGNPTATKDNDG
+35 SGNDTATKDNDG

-110 NKNQPSGTT
+110 NENQTGDTT
-119 GGEKNETD
+119 GGEENETD
-127 STKKTQTGDSPVL
+127 FTKKTQPSRSPVL
-140 GSQLT
+140 ESQIT
-145 YTGAS
+145 YTGPS
-150 LKVADANDDDETR
+150 LKVADANDDEETR

-180 AENVTNYVIQ
+180 AENVTNYVIR
-190 IINKVKAS
+190 IINKVKDS

-220 GAGDTT
+220 GAGNTT

-247 EKSKDDNDDSV
+247 EKSDGGAT
-258 DTGKLTITSEKD
+258 TGKLTITSETDKNGNNT
-270 SGILTATG
+270 SSLTATG
-278 GSGAAGIGGARN
+278 SGGSAGIGSAWSKSGSSTGAGTIEIVGGDIKAIGASSAAGIGSGYGATSDTD
-290 NGAGIIEI
+290 IIISGTAKIE
-298 AGGNGSDGGAGIGS
+298 AESTYGGAGIGS
-312 GSRATGNTTILIEG
+312 GKN
-326 ATKVTATGGS
+326 S
-336 TAAGIGTGHYVGD
+336 T
-349 INDPSVGSTTITI
+349 
-362 RNSADG
+362 
-368 TVIPIIT
+368 
-375 AKGGSDENGSC
+375 
-386 QASGAGIGSGGNTL
+386 
-400 NKTIINIKGGEITA
+400 
-414 TGGAS
+414 
-419 YDPRNRGS
+419 
-427 WLSGAGIGSGSNVS
+427 
-441 GETEINIK
+441 GETNIIIK
-449 GGTITKATGGKYG
+449 SGTITKATGGKYG
-462 GAGIGGGS
+462 GAGIGSGS
-470 SDTKDDSKKGAV
+470 SDTKDDSKKGVV

-500 VDYVSS
+500 VSS
-506 SERWYSGAGIGA
+506 SKRWYSGAGIGS
-518 GLNAGTTT
+518 GTYRDGTADNEKGAVT

-541 KYGGAGIGSGSGDT
+541 SDSTSGGAGIGGGLNSGKSIINILKGTIGNVIGGRFAAGIGSGQS
-555 KNDSKKGAVTIN
+555 SKSEVNISGGTLQTVTGGACGAGIGGGFDGSSSDVTI
-567 ITDGTIEKAEGKN
+567 TGGTLQIVTGGAY
-580 GGAGIGSGY
+580 GAGIGSGY
-589 YGRSSTVNIS
+589 YGGSSTVNIS
-599 GDAELKDVRGGNLA
+599 GNAKLKNVTGGEDGG
-613 AGIGSGYGSDKV
+613 AGIGSGYS
-625 DVVIDGG
+625 
-632 TINATGGDSAA
+632 S
-643 GIGSGLNSRSSVTI
+643 SSSSVTI
-657 KSGTVNAT
+657 SGGTVNAAGNQYSTSGSSGIGGNSTDVTISGGNITAT
-665 GNGTGAGIGGSANNN
+665 GYGTGAGIGAGIGSYDDN
-680 SSSITITGGTI
+680 SSNITITGGTI
-691 IANGTGEAPAI
+691 TATGNDKAPAI
-702 GGGSVSISNADAPL
+702 GNGSVSISNADAPL
-716 DITATAPDAA
+716 DITATAPVA
-726 NAIQSNDGKTLDKV
+726 NKAIQSSDGKTLDDV
-740 ISLMENGK
+740 IRLKENDTL
-748 KGLVKLVESGTNSLS
+748 GLVTLVESGTYSIS
-763 RLFHNGV
+763 RLFHNGF
-770 YAASHSTSHSPDR
+770 YAANVPSFHSPNR
-783 VTPEMSEAEK
+783 VEAEMSEAEK
-793 AKYGDIASVHNW
+793 AQYGDISSVHNW
-805 TVSDH
+805 KVSNRED
-810 QEPNC
+810 PTC
-815 GEDGYI
+815 GKDGYI
-821 KYTCM
+821 DYICM
-826 VDHCG
+826 VGKCG
-831 TTFRHTLPAT
+831 ATFRHTLPAT

-849 VVTKEPTCTELG
+849 VVTRKPTCTEKG
-861 VRTFTCTVCHNTR
+861 VRTFTCSVCHNIR
-874 TEDIEAPGHEYG
+874 TEDIPTTG
-886 EWVIDRDATCV
+886 E
-897 KEGSKHRDCVR
+897 
-908 GDATQTES
+908 
-916 IPATGQHQWKVL
+916 HQWKLL

-988 GAPKTESIPVD
+988 NDSYTESIPVD

-1068 DDTQTEAIPVSKTH
+1068 DATQTEAIPVSKTH

-1095 TEKGEKQRSCTI
+1095 TEKGERQRSCTI
-1107 NGCVVTETEELPAL
+1107 SGCVVTETEELPAL

-1131 EGDSSREY
+1131 KGDSSREY

-1175 IQNVQLVQLSQINN
+1175 IQNVQLVQLSQINH
-1189 TLYIDVAQET
+1189 TLYIHVAQET
-1199 ASLHGVL
+1199 ASLQGDL

-1215 RIETVVFSTE
+1215 NIKTVVFSTV

-1233 SDVAALGAGDTPF
+1233 SDVAALGAGSTPF
-1246 TLSHSGSTATFTV
+1246 ALSHSGSTSTFTV
-1259 DGADHTALLR
+1259 GGADHTALLR

>member
-1 MVAGMAAPAYA
+1 MTALALTAAMVAGMAAPAYA

-24 TKDESG
+24 TKDENG
-30 TYVKH
+30 TQVQQ
-35 SGNPTATKDNDG
+35 GNSTKNDTDRD
-47 KIVIKGGKRSEDTP
+47 IVIKGGTNP
-61 ASGSGSSEGTTPAKS
+61 ANTASGGSSSGSNSSKSTTLAKS

-92 NEAED
+92 SEAED

-110 NKNQPSGTT
+110 NENQTGGTT

-127 STKKTQTGDSPVL
+127 FTKKTQPSRSPVL
-140 GSQLT
+140 ESQIT
-145 YTGAS
+145 YTGPS
-150 LKVADANDDDETR
+150 LKVADANDDEETR

-180 AENVTNYVIQ
+180 AENVTNYVIR
-190 IINKVKAS
+190 IINKVKDS

-220 GAGDTT
+220 GAGNTT

-247 EKSKDDNDDSV
+247 EKSDGGAT
-258 DTGKLTITSEKD
+258 TGKLTITSETDKNGNNT
-270 SGILTATG
+270 SSLTATG
-278 GSGAAGIGGARN
+278 SGGSAGIGSAWSKSGSSTGAGTIEIVGGDIKAIGASSAAGIGSGYGATSDTD
-290 NGAGIIEI
+290 IIISGTAKIE
-298 AGGNGSDGGAGIGS
+298 AESTYGGAGIGS
-312 GSRATGNTTILIEG
+312 GKN
-326 ATKVTATGGS
+326 S
-336 TAAGIGTGHYVGD
+336 T
-349 INDPSVGSTTITI
+349 
-362 RNSADG
+362 
-368 TVIPIIT
+368 
-375 AKGGSDENGSC
+375 
-386 QASGAGIGSGGNTL
+386 
-400 NKTIINIKGGEITA
+400 
-414 TGGAS
+414 
-419 YDPRNRGS
+419 
-427 WLSGAGIGSGSNVS
+427 
-441 GETEINIK
+441 GETNIIIK
-449 GGTITKATGGKYG
+449 SGTITKATGGKYG
-462 GAGIGGGS
+462 GAGIGSGS
-470 SDTKDDSKKGAV
+470 SDTKDDSKKGVV

-500 VDYVSS
+500 VSS
-506 SERWYSGAGIGA
+506 SKRWYSGAGIGS
-518 GLNAGTTT
+518 GTYRDGTADNEKGAVT

-541 KYGGAGIGSGSGDT
+541 SDSTSGGAGIGGGLNSGKSIINILKGTIGNVIGGRFAAGIGSGQS
-555 KNDSKKGAVTIN
+555 SKSEVNISGGTLQTVTGGACGAGIGGGFDGSSSDVTI
-567 ITDGTIEKAEGKN
+567 TGGTLQIVTGGAY
-580 GGAGIGSGY
+580 GAGIGSGY
-589 YGRSSTVNIS
+589 YGGSSTVNIS
-599 GDAELKDVRGGNLA
+599 GNAKLKNVTGGE
-613 AGIGSGYGSDKV
+613 
-625 DVVIDGG
+625 DGG
-632 TINATGGDSAA
+632 A
-643 GIGSGLNSRSSVTI
+643 GYSSSSSSVTI
-657 KSGTVNAT
+657 SGGTVNAAGNQYSTSGSSGIGGNSTDVTISGGNITAT
-665 GNGTGAGIGGSANNN
+665 GYGTGAGIGSYDDN
-680 SSSITITGGTI
+680 SSNITITGGTI
-691 IANGTGEAPAI
+691 TATGNDKAPAI
-702 GGGSVSISNADAPL
+702 GNGSVSISNADAPL
-716 DITATAPDAA
+716 DITATAPVA
-726 NAIQSNDGKTLDKV
+726 NKAIQSSDGKTLDDV
-740 ISLMENGK
+740 IRLKENDTL
-748 KGLVKLVESGTNSLS
+748 GLVTLVESGTYSIS
-763 RLFHNGV
+763 RLFHNGF
-770 YAASHSTSHSPDR
+770 YAANVPSFHSPNR
-783 VTPEMSEAEK
+783 VEAEMSEAEK
-793 AKYGDIASVHNW
+793 AQYGDISSVHNW
-805 TVSDH
+805 KVSNRED
-810 QEPNC
+810 PTC
-815 GEDGYI
+815 GKDGYI
-821 KYTCM
+821 DYICM
-826 VDHCG
+826 VGKCG
-831 TTFRHTLPAT
+831 ATFRHTLPAT

-849 VVTKEPTCTELG
+849 VVTRKPTCTEKG
-861 VRTFTCTVCHNTR
+861 VRTFTCSVCHNIR
-874 TEDIEAPGHEYG
+874 TED
-886 EWVIDRDATCV
+886 
-897 KEGSKHRDCVR
+897 
-908 GDATQTES
+908 
-916 IPATGQHQWKVL
+916 IPATGQHQWKLL

-942 YQCEVCNETKTETL
+942 YKCAVCGDTKTETL

-1053 TCVEEGSKHR
+1053 TCVKEGSKHR

-1068 DDTQTEAIPVSKTH
+1068 DDTQTEVIPVSKTH

-1107 NGCVVTETEELPAL
+1107 SGCVVTETEELPAL
-1121 GHQWSDWTPV
+1121 GHQWSDWTSV
-1131 EGDSSREY
+1131 KGDSSREY

-1168 DPAQTNI
+1168 DPAQADI
-1175 IQNVQLVQLSQINN
+1175 LQNVQLVQLSQISDV
-1189 TLYIDVAQET
+1189 LHIDVAQET

-1233 SDVAALGAGDTPF
+1233 SDVAALGAGSTPF

-1259 DGADHTALLR
+1259 GGADHSALLR